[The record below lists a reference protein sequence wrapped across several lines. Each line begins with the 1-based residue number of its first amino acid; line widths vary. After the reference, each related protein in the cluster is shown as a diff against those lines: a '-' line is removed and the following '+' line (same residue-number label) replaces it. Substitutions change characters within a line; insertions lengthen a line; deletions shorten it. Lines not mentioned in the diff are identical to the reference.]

1 MEHFGQLEAGR
12 PATMQGLLQICATR
26 QLQHLFD
33 APRHLHF
40 SELPSVFMLEDS
52 FRQTQ
57 ADKATGDDPLP
68 SDFSIELL
76 VRWPICTMICLSK
89 NLFGSQNR
97 YNIKEGR
104 LRSFQNVWTHDH
116 KAVSWHIVAWQYDPL
131 TRFCGS
137 RSCLILN
144 LHVPQGN

>member
-1 MEHFGQLEAGR
+1 
-12 PATMQGLLQICATR
+12 MQGLLQICATR

-68 SDFSIELL
+68 SELFHRAASPL
-76 VRWPICTMICLSK
+76 ANM
-89 NLFGSQNR
+89 
-97 YNIKEGR
+97 Y
-104 LRSFQNVWTHDH
+104 HD
-116 KAVSWHIVAWQYDPL
+116 DPL
-131 TRFCGS
+131 G
-137 RSCLILN
+137 
-144 LHVPQGN
+144 PA